1 MESSSLLFILFLTL
15 ITIIILVLRLLGNNI
30 TSAGNKHHLPLPPPP
45 GPWRLPII
53 GNIHQLISNLPH
65 RRLRHLAHKYGPDV
79 MQLQLG
85 QLHHII
91 ISSAEAARQVMKTHD
106 VIFASRPTF
115 LGADIVVYAGKD
127 LAFTPYTDY
136 YRKLHRVRSFRSV
149 REGEVWGMV
158 ENLYRS
164 ADKEEEVE
172 LGKALFGLTMR
183 VTNRT
188 AFGKVRGKVDEEEF
202 YKLMEKI
209 ADVMGGLKISDLFP
223 SLKWLPVMN
232 GYKGQLMEIHRQ
244 VDGMLDYIIS
254 VYKER
259 RTRSTDNKDD
269 DDDLVD
275 VLLNLE
281 ESGHL
286 GFTLTL
292 DHVKAVTL
300 EIFLAG
306 VETTAISMDWTMAE
320 LMRNPRVMQKVQ
332 KEKRTV
338 DEESIHELKYLEL
351 VIQESLR
358 LHPSLPLLLPRENH
372 ERAEIMGYEI
382 QPKTKV
388 IINSWAIGR
397 DPRYWVE
404 PEKFYPER
412 FLIEEATN
420 KNYKGTDNFEYIP
433 FGAGRR
439 MCPGISYASAIMKLT
454 LANMLFHFDWKLQ
467 VGLNPENLDMTERF
481 GASVRRDG
489 ILSLIPVAYHSL

>member
-91 ISSAEAARQVMKTHD
+91 ISSAEAAR
-106 VIFASRPTF
+106 
-115 LGADIVVYAGKD
+115 D

-136 YRKLHRVRSFRSV
+136 YRKLRKLVVVELLGANRVRSFRSV

-332 KEKRTV
+332 KEVRELYIEKRTV

>member
-106 VIFASRPTF
+106 
-115 LGADIVVYAGKD
+115 
-127 LAFTPYTDY
+127 TDY
-136 YRKLHRVRSFRSV
+136 YRKLRKLVVVELLGANRVRSFRSV

-259 RTRSTDNKDD
+259 RTRSTDD

-332 KEKRTV
+332 KEVRELYIEKRTV

>member
-91 ISSAEAARQVMKTHD
+91 ISSAEAARQLRKLV
-106 VIFASRPTF
+106 VVEL
-115 LGADIVVYAGKD
+115 LGAN
-127 LAFTPYTDY
+127 
-136 YRKLHRVRSFRSV
+136 RVRSFRSV

-259 RTRSTDNKDD
+259 RTRSTDND

-300 EIFLAG
+300 

-332 KEKRTV
+332 KEVRELYIEKRTV

>member
-91 ISSAEAARQVMKTHD
+91 ISSAEAARQLRKLV
-106 VIFASRPTF
+106 VVEL
-115 LGADIVVYAGKD
+115 LGAN
-127 LAFTPYTDY
+127 
-136 YRKLHRVRSFRSV
+136 RVRSFRSV

-259 RTRSTDNKDD
+259 RTRSTDNKGHGETMEDD

-300 EIFLAG
+300 

-332 KEKRTV
+332 KEVRELYIEKRTV

-404 PEKFYPER
+404 PEKFYP
-412 FLIEEATN
+412 TN

>member
-91 ISSAEAARQVMKTHD
+91 ISSAEAARQVN
-106 VIFASRPTF
+106 
-115 LGADIVVYAGKD
+115 IVVYAGKD

-136 YRKLHRVRSFRSV
+136 YRKLRKLVVVELLGANRVRSFRSV

-209 ADVMGGLKISDLFP
+209 AD
-223 SLKWLPVMN
+223 WLPVMN

-259 RTRSTDNKDD
+259 RTRSTDND

-332 KEKRTV
+332 KEVRELYIEKRTV

>member
-106 VIFASRPTF
+106 
-115 LGADIVVYAGKD
+115 
-127 LAFTPYTDY
+127 TDY
-136 YRKLHRVRSFRSV
+136 YRKLRKLVVVELLGANRVRSFRSV

-300 EIFLAG
+300 VI
-306 VETTAISMDWTMAE
+306 ETTAISMDWTMAE

-332 KEKRTV
+332 KEVRELYIEKRTV